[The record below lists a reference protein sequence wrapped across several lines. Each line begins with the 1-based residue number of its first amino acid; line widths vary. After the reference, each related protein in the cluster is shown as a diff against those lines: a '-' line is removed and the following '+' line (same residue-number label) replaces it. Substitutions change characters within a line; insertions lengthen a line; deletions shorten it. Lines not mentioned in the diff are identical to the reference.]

1 LSLESWQEWWSEVVE
16 YVRTR
21 QLSRRHVRDADGD
34 ESPAVEV
41 LNYRSPEGFF
51 ASM

>member
-1 LSLESWQEWWSEVVE
+1 MVES
-16 YVRTR
+16 VRTKR
-21 QLSRRHVRDADGD
+21 PSSVPGRDVDND

>member
-1 LSLESWQEWWSEVVE
+1 MES
-16 YVRTR
+16 VRTR
-21 QLSRRHVRDADGD
+21 RLSRGHTQDVDNG